1 MALGWLLWR
10 WGDSAF
16 NRIWCKMRIG
26 LDFGTTNSS
35 AAIYDGQQLTLLPLD
50 ERSRNPSIL
59 RSTLFMTRE
68 GAAYI
73 GREALDRF
81 TEGNVGRE
89 IEYEWRY
96 IGDAEVTFAEFGTVQ
111 QALYV
116 KVEANAPGRLFQSL
130 KTGLRDRSFKRT
142 NVFGTFYTLEEL
154 IAIVLR
160 MILERVE
167 AMLPEPV
174 SGIVVGR
181 PVHYSLDP
189 QADQLAFERMQAAC
203 ELAGLPAVSFL
214 EEPTAA
220 ALSYAQ
226 TAANAEHVLVF
237 DFGGG
242 TLDVT
247 VLRLDSAG
255 RRTFLATDGVPVG
268 GDLLDQRLVMGRLLS
283 HFGAGATIG
292 PRRLPLPSHILDH
305 LCEWQQIIEL
315 TQPHYLQI
323 IDEAI
328 VIGDRPHELRALRS
342 LVSQNYGLPL
352 YEAVEAAK
360 LRLSEAPETVLSMH
374 MGEIAFDEHIPRWDF
389 ERLIGPDVRAVERCI
404 DRVLTSAGLTPAA
417 IDIVL
422 RTGGSSRVPRFVRML
437 ASKFG
442 AAKLRELDVFTG
454 VASGLAVAAWER
466 G

>member
-1 MALGWLLWR
+1 
-10 WGDSAF
+10 
-16 NRIWCKMRIG
+16 MRVG

-35 AAIYDGQQLTLLPLD
+35 AAVYDGERLTLLPLD
-50 ERSRNPSIL
+50 RLNSSPSIL

-73 GREALDRF
+73 GREAINRF

-116 KVEANAPGRLFQSL
+116 KVDANAPGRLFQSL
-130 KTGLRDRSFKRT
+130 KTGLRDQSFTRT
-142 NVFGTFYTLEEL
+142 NVFGTYYTLEEL

-160 MILERVE
+160 MILERAE
-167 AMLPEPV
+167 AAIRQKV

-189 QADQLAFERMQAAC
+189 KIDTLAFERMQAAC
-203 ELAGLPAVSFL
+203 RLAGLPAVSFL

-220 ALSYAQ
+220 ALSYAR
-226 TAANAEHVLVF
+226 TARGEQRVLIF

-247 VLRLDSAG
+247 IMRLDGAG
-255 RRTFLATDGVPVG
+255 GREFLATDGVPVG
-268 GDLLDQRLVMGRLLS
+268 GDLLDQRIVMGRLLH
-283 HFGAGATIG
+283 HFGEGATLG
-292 PRRLPLPSHILDH
+292 PRRLPFPNHVLDH
-305 LCEWQQIIEL
+305 LSEWQTIIEL
-315 TQPHYLQI
+315 TQPHYLDI
-323 IDEAI
+323 IEEAI
-328 VIGDRPHELRALRS
+328 AIGDKPKELRALRS
-342 LVSQNYGLPL
+342 LVRQNYGLPL
-352 YEAVEAAK
+352 YEAVEGAK
-360 LRLSEAPETVLSMH
+360 VRLSDAAETTLSMH
-374 MGEIAFDEHIPRWDF
+374 VGAINFDERIPRWDF
-389 ERLIGPDVRAVERCI
+389 ERLIGPDVRAVEQCI
-404 DRVLTSAGLTPAA
+404 DRALAAAGLTPA
-417 IDIVL
+417 DVDVVL

-437 ASKFG
+437 GERFG
-442 AAKLRELDVFTG
+442 AAKLKEMDVFTG